1 MRDKQ
6 SQQRRGRADGP
17 IGTVAERS
25 AVEENLALASE
36 TAKESPRWPPVDREP
51 PCAGR
56 DSLDSAEW
64 GPLAGLAGE
73 ISASFDLLAAV
84 AGLGGAGHLG
94 ASLARGSGRSGRTP
108 AVTIERIALGP
119 ERSCRGNSRCGVGK
133 TKRGKRTTRIVVSD
147 S

>member
-36 TAKESPRWPPVDREP
+36 TAQESPRWPPGDREP

-84 AGLGGAGHLG
+84 AGLGGAGHL
-94 ASLARGSGRSGRTP
+94 AERTARGSERVERTP
-108 AVTIERIALGP
+108 
-119 ERSCRGNSRCGVGK
+119 
-133 TKRGKRTTRIVVSD
+133 RGKMDRNDIGRELS

>member
-6 SQQRRGRADGP
+6 SQQRGGRADGP

-36 TAKESPRWPPVDREP
+36 TAQESPRWPPVDREP

-73 ISASFDLLAAV
+73 ISASFDLLAAG
-84 AGLGGAGHLG
+84 AGLGGAGHFAG
-94 ASLARGSGRSGRTP
+94 NLALRSEPNVPTP
-108 AVTIERIALGP
+108 A
-119 ERSCRGNSRCGVGK
+119 
-133 TKRGKRTTRIVVSD
+133 
-147 S
+147 